1 MKSTLFRNIAQKRMV
16 AWHRQ
21 QEVEKR
27 SRDDNTLNLSGFP
40 HAKTIGEAI
49 GTSRNKKHCASKLH
63 RREVG
68 DSYDPHVL
76 TRGSKKKV
84 FLRPKVPVAVQR
96 YCNQLCLRSSVQP
109 NLVRGGLPQSELA
122 SAQAH
127 LPPISL

>member
-27 SRDDNTLNLSGFP
+27 SLDDNTLNLSGFI
-40 HAKTIGEAI
+40 HAKTIGRPLERLETKNTAHQNCI
-49 GTSRNKKHCASKLH
+49 G
-63 RREVG
+63 G

-84 FLRPKVPVAVQR
+84 FLR
-96 YCNQLCLRSSVQP
+96 S
-109 NLVRGGLPQSELA
+109 
-122 SAQAH
+122 
-127 LPPISL
+127 